1 MAQINLSELA
11 KQGDAQAIATF
22 MNRPLQPKG
31 ITAKAV
37 MKNDCLQ
44 ILLEAA
50 QVPNQQ
56 VLVPLINKWISN
68 LGADSIKKVKVFG
81 RQAGE
86 EFPAWNEEFEVSA
99 QNVPNFEE
107 LAKQGDINALTKL
120 INQWLNSQCITVKAI
135 LKNDCLQIK
144 VESAQVPEQGS
155 VVSVIREKLIVLGIE
170 FCQKVKIFGQQTGD
184 DFPDWQEEFE
194 LNEQVDLITITPEIV
209 VEDQSPA
216 AIVNVEPAS
225 QLTVKNQSSSWE
237 GWLGAV
243 KGAAVSAS
251 QAVAATASQ
260 AGKNALDK
268 ATEVVSSAISNTASQ
283 TSKIVVEKATE
294 VGGAITNTA
303 SQTSKVVVEKASG
316 VGGAISNTASQTS
329 KVVVEKALGVGG
341 AIANTASQ
349 TSEIVIKKASDVVT
363 PVVDATGKTIQTA
376 REFST
381 EWLVRFI
388 DNVDIEK
395 AETLVRKLQ
404 QKYPDEKPNEI
415 AHRLMIDKALLAAGA
430 GLVSKLI
437 PGTALA
443 LAGLDLAATTALSA
457 ELIYQVAAAYGLDL
471 ESSDRKGEILT
482 IFSLSLSGG
491 LAIDAGVTLLGNIPV
506 AGAVIGASSNA
517 AMLYALGYA
526 ACRFYEAKLTP
537 TITMEAT
544 LETAQLESE
553 KFLKSAISQQVIMDQ
568 ILVHVYLAGN
578 PEKTWKQILPE
589 LKTLNLSPAS
599 LEAIAANSNSPPSLE
614 TLLAQINSDFAVPL
628 LAQCEKVA
636 RLDGVITPEESWV
649 LETITKKFSIDLE
662 AIQV

>member
-1 MAQINLSELA
+1 MEQQNLSELA
-11 KQGDAQAIATF
+11 KQGNAEAIATF
-22 MNRPLQPKG
+22 MNRSLQPKG
-31 ITAKAV
+31 ITAKAG

-44 ILLEAA
+44 IMLEAA

-56 VLVPLINKWISN
+56 VLVPLINKWMSN
-68 LGADSIKKVKVFG
+68 LGAESIKKVKVFG
-81 RQAGE
+81 RKAGE
-86 EFPAWNEEFEVSA
+86 EFPAWNEEFQVSV

-107 LAKQGDINALTKL
+107 LAQQGDINALTKL
-120 INQWLNSQCITVKAI
+120 INQWLNSQGITVKAI

-155 VVSVIREKLIVLGIE
+155 VVSVIREGLIGLDIQ

-209 VEDQSPA
+209 VEEQFSS
-216 AIVNVEPAS
+216 AIVNVEPAN
-225 QLTVKNQSSSWE
+225 QLTVKKQPSSWG

-243 KGAAVSAS
+243 TGAAGAVGGAAVSAS

-294 VGGAITNTA
+294 VGGAIANTA

-316 VGGAISNTASQTS
+316 VGGAI
-329 KVVVEKALGVGG
+329 
-341 AIANTASQ
+341 ANTASQ
-349 TSEIVIKKASDVVT
+349 TSEIVVKKATDVVT
-363 PVVDATGKTIQTA
+363 PVVDATGKTIQSA

-388 DNVDIEK
+388 DNVDVEK
-395 AETLVRKLQ
+395 AETQVRKLQ
-404 QKYPDEKPNEI
+404 QKYPNEKPNEI

-471 ESSDRKGEILT
+471 DSSDRKGEILT

-517 AMLYALGYA
+517 ALLYTLGYA

-544 LETAQLESE
+544 LESTQLESE
-553 KFLKSAISQQVIMDQ
+553 QFLKSAISQQVIMDQ
-568 ILVHVYLAGN
+568 ILIHVYLAGN
-578 PEKTWKQILPE
+578 PEKTWEEILPE

-649 LETITKKFSIDLE
+649 LETITRKLNINLE
-662 AIQV
+662 AITL